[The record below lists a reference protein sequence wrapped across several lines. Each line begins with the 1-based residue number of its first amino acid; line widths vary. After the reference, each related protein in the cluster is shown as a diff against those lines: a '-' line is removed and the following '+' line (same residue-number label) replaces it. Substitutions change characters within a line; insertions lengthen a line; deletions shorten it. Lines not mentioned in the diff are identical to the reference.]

1 MEKCCDNYNTTFVSY
16 PLILDYHQTQSENS
30 RWIRCPVNELNVEA
44 LDVNSAN
51 YANPSVFAADVGEE
65 AIKDTTEH
73 LGLALRVQGELY
85 PIRETAYKTLL
96 DRAKIGGSILP
107 KLKRKTLAN
116 VLNECLNLSKTEA
129 LVLIRDQK
137 ISAVHSGDK
146 TDYSVLPIDG
156 LLEKLT
162 KKLDIRFPNSEF
174 VQGYADHSMVSG
186 LWKMPN
192 QRKELLDAYIKALEH
207 FGDKTK
213 LDKIVPG
220 IRFITSDT
228 GVASAKVSAL
238 LLGGVYPIHI
248 GGCIAVD
255 HRHNTT
261 IENFDKAL
269 DQLFAKFGDSI
280 KKLQKL
286 LGVYLNYPVNAMTRI
301 CKNLALPKK
310 ASVEAIDMFEKTYGG
325 GIATA
330 HDVFIAMQEIL
341 FNLKCENTPQS
352 KLLSVEENMARALS
366 LNWEEY
372 DLAKAVDY

>member
-192 QRKELLDAYIKALEH
+192 QRKELLDAYIKVYPSYKDGENEYLAEATTSRVQMEEKPLISAREWAQTAAIGIALRNAG
-207 FGDKTK
+207 FGLQFAIAGEDFHDVAPNEIGTQTVVTEKPTKTETAK
-213 LDKIVPG
+213 NVPAPVELTPEEKYKQALAIECPIKKFAG
-220 IRFITSDT
+220 RTLGD
-228 GVASAKVSAL
+228 VL
-238 LLGGVYPIHI
+238 LLEPGFIYWLAEKGDGKYKE
-248 GGCIAVD
+248 AAK
-255 HRHNTT
+255 T
-261 IENFDKAL
+261 ICE
-269 DQLFAKFGDSI
+269 QAKN
-280 KKLQKL
+280 Q
-286 LGVYLNYPVNAMTRI
+286 A
-301 CKNLALPKK
+301 A
-310 ASVEAIDMFEKTYGG
+310 
-325 GIATA
+325 
-330 HDVFIAMQEIL
+330 
-341 FNLKCENTPQS
+341 
-352 KLLSVEENMARALS
+352 
-366 LNWEEY
+366 
-372 DLAKAVDY
+372 